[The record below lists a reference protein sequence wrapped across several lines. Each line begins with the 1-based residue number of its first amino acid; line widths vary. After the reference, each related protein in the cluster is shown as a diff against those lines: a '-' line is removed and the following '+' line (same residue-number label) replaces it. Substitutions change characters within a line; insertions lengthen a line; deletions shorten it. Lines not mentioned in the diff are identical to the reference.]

1 MALDMIAMTNLHRN
15 LTFALLAAVFGL
27 SVIGCEKIRSSG
39 GNGSMPPDTM
49 VPAGTLHL
57 TGSST
62 MTPLMSEITQRFH
75 ALHPQVLFIIET
87 GGSSRG
93 ISDVRSG
100 NADIGMASRVLNAEE
115 KGVTGFPVARDG
127 VGIMVHKDNPV
138 KTLSQSEVVA
148 IFTGQSQ
155 NWKAFNG
162 QDIPITVIA
171 RDKLRGLTGVFLDHY
186 KLRYEDIKA
195 QKVVGDNI
203 FAFDAVRGNVAA
215 VTLISVVAADEA
227 SGAGIPVKLIPLDGI
242 VANNRSIL
250 TGNYS
255 LTRPLTLVT
264 TEAPTLLVQRFIEFT
279 LSSQVTDL
287 IQKLGFIPYLE

>member
-1 MALDMIAMTNLHRN
+1 MTNLHRN
-15 LTFALLAAVFGL
+15 LTFALLVAVFGL
-27 SVIGCEKIRSSG
+27 IVTGCERVRSTVESG
-39 GNGSMPPDTM
+39 SGPPDTT

-62 MTPLMSEITQRFH
+62 MTPLMSDITQRFH
-75 ALHPQVLFIIET
+75 ALHPQVLFVMET

-100 NADIGMASRVLNAEE
+100 TADIGMASRVLTAEE
-115 KGVTGFPVARDG
+115 KGVAGYPVARDD
-127 VGIMVHKDNPV
+127 VAVMVHKDNPV
-138 KTLSQSEVVA
+138 KTLSQSDVVA

-155 NWKAFNG
+155 NWKAFTG

-171 RDKLRGLTGVFLDHY
+171 RDQLRGLTGVFLDHF
-186 KLRYEDIKA
+186 KLRYADIKA

-215 VTLISVVAADEA
+215 ITLISVVAAEEA
-227 SGAGIPVKLIPLDGI
+227 TAAGIPVKLIALDGI

-250 TGNYS
+250 TGNYP

-264 TEAPTLLVQRFIEFT
+264 TEAPTLVVQRFIEFA

-287 IQKLGFIPYLE
+287 IQKQGFIPYLE